1 MPAKP
6 APAKKTTPLADLVD
20 ELGALEK
27 EYAIILAPFK
37 MKLPRLEALRKELRE
52 ACPVAKDK
60 EWSIDGERFRVELS
74 PRADWRIVDVAKLIK
89 AIGQKAFNAFA
100 SVSLKD
106 LEAHPAV
113 SADILR
119 AVVTKDRIGPRTIKT
134 FEKGS
139 A

>member
-1 MPAKP
+1 MPAKS
-6 APAKKTTPLADLVD
+6 APNSLALIAD

-27 EYAIILAPFK
+27 EYAVLIAPFK
-37 MKLPRLEALRKELRE
+37 LKMPRLESLRKQLRE

-60 EWSIDGERFRVELS
+60 EWSIEGERFRVELG

-106 LEAHPAV
+106 LETHPAV
-113 SADILR
+113 SPDVMR
-119 AVVTKDRIGPRTIKT
+119 AVVSKDRVGPRTIKT
-134 FEKGS
+134 FEKGV